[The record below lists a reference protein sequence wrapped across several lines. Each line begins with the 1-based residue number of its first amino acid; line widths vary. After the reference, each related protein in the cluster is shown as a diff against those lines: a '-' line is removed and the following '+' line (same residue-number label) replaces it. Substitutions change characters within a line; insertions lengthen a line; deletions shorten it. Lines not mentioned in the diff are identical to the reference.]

1 MVQNQSIINAV
12 KNGIVYFT
20 LKIHYIMEVE
30 KKSFLNLFLCKSYAS
45 KRGYKE
51 KTTCRMVCK
60 SLIFKK

>member
-30 KKSFLNLFLCKSYAS
+30 KKNFLNLFLCKSYANKKNIKK
-45 KRGYKE
+45 KRLAE
-51 KTTCRMVCK
+51 WSVSR
-60 SLIFKK
+60 